1 MRRFTF
7 LVVCCAAYAASGCTT
22 KNENPNTSDTAAGA
36 VAAQD
41 SAGGGMALT
50 PAAVEGRWNILATPE
65 GGGADSMV
73 AQYVLNATGDPKTWT
88 ITYPGRQPVPIEA
101 TFSGDSIITKAGPY
115 QSFRRR
121 GVRVQTE
128 GVIRLEG
135 ERLVGRTVAHYR
147 TSGPDSVLR
156 LRTEGT
162 RAP

>member
-7 LVVCCAAYAASGCTT
+7 LMVCCAAYAASSCTA
-22 KNENPNTSDTAAGA
+22 KRENPNTSDTAAGA
-36 VAAQD
+36 VATQD
-41 SAGGGMALT
+41 SAGAHTALT
-50 PAAVEGRWNILATPE
+50 PAAVQGRWNILATPE

-73 AQYVLNATGDPKTWT
+73 TQYVLNAAGDPKTWT
-88 ITYPGRQPVPIEA
+88 IIYPGRQPVPIEA

-128 GVIRLEG
+128 GVFRLEG

-147 TSGPDSVLR
+147 TSSADSVLR